1 MKYFS
6 FLIVLLAAC
15 NSTVVKNDT
24 ILADEVTDSTV
35 LNSISKKNE
44 KKTDTPLS
52 QKDQVLT
59 EAVAI
64 SNDFYNNLL
73 VQNYPAANK
82 YLHPDALSVTS
93 VSEWLEIYK
102 KAQDKSGKMA
112 YINMVGHG
120 AKCKINGGNG
130 VGDYAELI
138 FDVQYKDANLRE
150 KIIYFRKDSTE
161 KLKILGY
168 EYNAIL
174 ERVKL
179 SEVLK

>member
-1 MKYFS
+1 MS
-6 FLIVLLAAC
+6 AC
-15 NSTVVKNDT
+15 TSSSVKNNS
-24 ILADEVTDSTV
+24 IVTEDKSDSTV
-35 LNSISKKNE
+35 LVPNPESIE
-44 KKTDTPLS
+44 KKVKPVMS
-52 QKDQVLT
+52 QKDQVLS

-64 SNDFYNNLL
+64 SNDFYNNLM

-93 VSEWLEIYK
+93 TSEWLEIYK

-112 YINMVGHG
+112 YVNMVGHG
-120 AKCKINGGNG
+120 AKCNIEGGNG

-150 KIIYFRKDSTE
+150 KLIYFRKDSTE

-168 EYNAIL
+168 EYDAIL

-179 SEVLK
+179 SDVLK